1 MRVATKLGLAE
12 FFEKEAADSQRF
24 LDSGHPGSTLPK
36 ARERLIQHAH
46 NCRCA
51 AHALRHMTT
60 EQEIDFLEFQFGGP
74 DGIGTDSYPN
84 PITVLRPPP
93 PEPVLT
99 LWQKIKKALR
109 TEPMY
114 AYGHGTQ

>member
-1 MRVATKLGLAE
+1 MRVATKLGLAAWMDE
-12 FFEKEAADSQRF
+12 QAVDTARTLNKMPYVSPQYRAA
-24 LDSGHPGSTLPK
+24 
-36 ARERLIQHAH
+36 AERQIH
-46 NCRCA
+46 NCRVA
-51 AHALRHMTT
+51 AYALRHLTT

-74 DGIGTDSYPN
+74 DGIGSDSYPN

-93 PEPVLT
+93 PEPVLSWWGR
-99 LWQKIKKALR
+99 LKKALR